1 MTTLLNR
8 YSSERAKFRKVA
20 RELSEAPPRV
30 RVADGGAEERGD
42 REDELLKVQ
51 GQTGHEKFIRNGLN
65 IIYSLFQLSSIGF
78 CRNTVQL
85 CH

>member
-42 REDELLKVQ
+42 REDELLQVQ
-51 GQTGHEKFIRNGLN
+51 GQTDHEKFIRNVCINWTQHNLF
-65 IIYSLFQLSSIGF
+65 IIPTQ
-78 CRNTVQL
+78 
-85 CH
+85 